1 MTTAERDRTT
11 PRSAVTPA
19 VIAVLRAAD
28 ARRYAP
34 VVDVLAENGIR
45 GIELTMSTPGT
56 LDALADVR
64 AGTADDVTVGIGTV
78 TTVAQAREA
87 LDVGVDFVVTPTT
100 DVSVIEV
107 AVAAGVPIYPGGL
120 TPTELW
126 TGWSAGATAMKVF
139 PAALVG
145 PDYVTHLR
153 GPFPDIEVIPS
164 GGIGMAEAA
173 EWIRAGARAVSVGG
187 PLIGDALNGEDL
199 DALAR
204 RCRELN
210 DIVAAAEA
218 NR

>member
-107 AVAAGVPIYPGGL
+107 AVAAGVPIYTGGL

-126 TGWSAGATAMKVF
+126 TGWAAGTTAVKVF